1 MTPDADRPLTRPFP
15 ERPLPPLSE
24 RTMASV
30 IRARVAQLPDKVA
43 VRDLEHRL
51 TYAQLLQRALR
62 IAGGLAALGVERQ
75 QPVLVMLNNHLDM
88 VGCVVGL
95 GISARIQ
102 ACVNAAYRGEILA
115 HVINNSGA
123 RVMIM
128 EATHAERLK
137 EVAPSLAHLEVV
149 IVRGARSQVDLPA
162 RIRVLGFDE
171 IGGSSGQIA
180 ETLPSDVFGIMY
192 TSGTT
197 GLSKGALVS
206 HAHAYSYASPCVHA
220 GAVGITEQD
229 INLIVLPLFH
239 AAGQWAGLYNTLIAG
254 ATAVILPHFSAS
266 SFWRQVRDFKCTYA
280 GALGTIAEFLLNQP
294 PSPDD
299 RNHGL
304 RKFGMSPVIP
314 QVKAFME
321 RFGIEAVSTGYGST
335 EVGCIASAPFGT
347 AVPGEA
353 GWIRDGY
360 EVRLA
365 DEQDLDVP
373 PGEAGEIL
381 VRQKEPWCVFLG
393 YIGMP
398 EATVNAWRNL
408 WFHTG
413 DRGRFAPDGQLIFMD
428 RTNDAIRR
436 RGENISS
443 YEVEREIC
451 RHPSIQEAAAVAVPG
466 LVDDE
471 IKACVVI
478 RPNAAVTPAE
488 LREFLEGRLPRFMVP
503 RYIEI
508 LPELPKTPTEK
519 VRKKPL
525 RESGVGAS
533 TWDAE
538 SSSRD

>member
-1 MTPDADRPLTRPFP
+1 MIATRSHARPYP
-15 ERPLPPLSE
+15 EPPLPPLAE
-24 RTMASV
+24 RNMAAV
-30 IRARVAQLPDKVA
+30 MRTRVAQMRDKVA
-43 VRDLEHRL
+43 VRDLERAL
-51 TYAQLLQRALR
+51 TYQELLQKALQV
-62 IAGGLAALGVERQ
+62 AGGVAALGIARQ

-95 GISARIQ
+95 GISARVQ
-102 ACVNAAYRGEILA
+102 VCVNAAYRGEILT

-123 RVMIM
+123 RVMII
-128 EATHAERLK
+128 EASHAERLN
-137 EVAPSLAHLEVV
+137 EIADFLAHLQVV
-149 IVRGARSQVDLPA
+149 VVRGECGGFKLPA
-162 RIRVLGFDE
+162 RIRVLRFHE
-171 IGGSSGQIA
+171 IGGESGEIVP
-180 ETLPSDVFGIMY
+180 TLPSDVYGIMY

-206 HAHAYSYASPCVHA
+206 HAHAYSYASPCVYA
-220 GAVGITEQD
+220 GAVDITHED
-229 INLIVLPLFH
+229 VNLVVLPLFH

-254 ATAVILPHFSAS
+254 ATAVIPPHFSAS
-266 SFWRQVRDFKCTYA
+266 NFWHQVREFQCTYA

-294 PSPDD
+294 PRLDD
-299 RNHGL
+299 RNHRL

-335 EVGCIASAPFGT
+335 EMGCIASAPFGT

-360 EVRLA
+360 EVRLV
-365 DEQDLDVP
+365 DDQDLDVP

-393 YIGMP
+393 YHGMP
-398 EATVNAWRNL
+398 EATVSAWRNL

-413 DRGRFAPDGQLIFMD
+413 DRGRFAPDGQLIFLD
-428 RTNDAIRR
+428 RNNDAIRR

-443 YEVEREIC
+443 FEVEREIC
-451 RHPSIQEAAAVAVPG
+451 RHPAILEAAAVAVPG
-466 LVDDE
+466 IGDDE

-478 RPNAAVTPAE
+478 RGEATLTPAE
-488 LREFLEGRLPRFMVP
+488 LRDFLESRLPRFMVP

-508 LPELPKTPTEK
+508 LPRLPKTPTEK

-525 RESGVGAS
+525 RESGVSAT

-538 SSSRD
+538 APGRG

>member
-1 MTPDADRPLTRPFP
+1 
-15 ERPLPPLSE
+15 
-24 RTMASV
+24 MAAV
-30 IRARVAQLPDKVA
+30 MRARVARMPDKIA
-43 VRDLEHRL
+43 VRDLEHQL
-51 TYAQLLQRALR
+51 TYAQLLQRALQV
-62 IAGGLAALGVERQ
+62 AGGVAALGVERQ

-102 ACVNAAYRGEILA
+102 VPVNAAYRGEILA

-123 RVMIM
+123 RVMII
-128 EATHAERLK
+128 EADHAERLV
-137 EVAPSLAHLEVV
+137 EVAGSLASLEVV
-149 IVRGARSQVDLPA
+149 VVRGEVGQVRLPG
-162 RIRVLGFDE
+162 RFRVLGFEDLDK
-171 IGGSSGQIA
+171 GSGQIV

-206 HAHAYSYASPCVHA
+206 HTHAYSYASPCVHA
-220 GAVGITEQD
+220 GVVGITEED
-229 INLIVLPLFH
+229 VNLVVLPLFH

-266 SFWRQVRDFKCTYA
+266 SFWRHVREFKCTYT
-280 GALGTIAEFLLNQP
+280 GALGTIADFLLSQP

-299 RNHGL
+299 RHHGL

-314 QVKAFME
+314 QVQAFME

-353 GWIRDGY
+353 GWVRDGY
-360 EVRLA
+360 EVRLV
-365 DEQDLDVP
+365 DEQDLDVA

-393 YIGMP
+393 YNGMA
-398 EATVNAWRNL
+398 EATVKAWRNL

-413 DRGRFAPDGQLIFMD
+413 DRGRFAPDGQLIFLD
-428 RTNDAIRR
+428 RNNDAIRR

-443 YEVEREIC
+443 FEVEREVC
-451 RHPSIQEAAAVAVPG
+451 RHPAILEAAAVAVPG
-466 LVDDE
+466 HVDDE
-471 IKACVVI
+471 IKVCVVI
-478 RPNAAVTPAE
+478 RPDTRLTPAE
-488 LREFLEGRLPRFMVP
+488 LHEFLEGRLPRFMVP

-508 LPELPKTPTEK
+508 LSKFPKTPTEK
-519 VRKKPL
+519 VRKNLL
-525 RESGVGAS
+525 RESGVSAA

-538 SSSRD
+538 AAVRA